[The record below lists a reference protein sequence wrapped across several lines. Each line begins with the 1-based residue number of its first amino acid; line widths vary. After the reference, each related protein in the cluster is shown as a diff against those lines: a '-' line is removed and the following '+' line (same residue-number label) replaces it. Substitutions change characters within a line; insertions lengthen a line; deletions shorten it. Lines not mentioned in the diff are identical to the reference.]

1 MITIVSGSYRKDN
14 LTISLSNLYASIL
27 EQKKQ
32 PFQLL
37 DFRALPVSFLYE
49 NEIFGNS
56 TVEVNNLLK
65 KYIVEPNKFIF
76 ITPEY
81 NGSFPGIVK
90 AFIDICNPDWFMGKK
105 AALVGNSAG
114 RAGNLRGMDHL
125 SSILEHL
132 EMHVLPQKMPV
143 SQIKNLVDEDQNISD
158 EETLKAINNQIDK
171 FIAY

>member
-14 LTISLSNLYASIL
+14 LTISLSNLYATIL

-32 PFQLL
+32 AFQLL
-37 DFRALPVSFLYE
+37 DFRTLPVSFLYE

-56 TVEVNNLLK
+56 TVEVDKLLK
-65 KYIVEPNKFIF
+65 KYIIIPQKFIF

-90 AFIDICNPDWFMGKK
+90 AFIDICDPEWFVGKK
-105 AALVGNSAG
+105 AALAGTSSG

-132 EMHVLPQKMPV
+132 EMHVLPQKVPV
-143 SQIKNLVDEDQNISD
+143 SQINNLIDEDQKIND
-158 EETLKAINNQIDK
+158 EETLKAITNQIDK
-171 FIAY
+171 FVAW